1 MEKTMNLKRLVAWSV
16 SCAVFTFL
24 FAACGPGAQEAT
36 GVDGGAAIS
45 SNQTGTDGGY
55 FYSFWTN
62 GQGSANM
69 TLDGSNGYSV
79 SWSNI
84 GDFTCG
90 KGWSTGSNHSVTY
103 SGSYNNGGGG
113 AYGLYGWT
121 TNPLVEY
128 YVVEAS
134 GSGGSPA
141 SGTNM
146 GTYTSDGA
154 TYTIYKHQQV
164 NQPSIQGTQT
174 FWQYISIRQGSRT
187 SGTITTA
194 NHFNAW
200 ASKGMNL
207 GSHSYQILLTEGWN
221 GSGNASA
228 KVSAGGS
235 SSSSSSSSSGGS
247 SSSGSSSSSSSGG
260 SSSGG
265 GSCYVSVSAGS
276 QWSDRYNLNIT
287 TNGASTWTVTA
298 NMVAPSKVLATW
310 NVSASYPSQYQLVA
324 KSNGSGNN
332 WGMTIQTNG
341 TWTWPSFSCRPGN

>member
-1 MEKTMNLKRLVAWSV
+1 MSLRSIGTWAAMA
-16 SCAVFTFL
+16 FL
-24 FAACGPGAQEAT
+24 FVGCGGQESLDAT
-36 GVDGGAAIS
+36 EGGGAASIS
-45 SNQTGTDGGY
+45 SNQTGNDGGY
-55 FYSFWTN
+55 YYSFWTN

-79 SWSNI
+79 SWSNV

-90 KGWSTGSNHSVTY
+90 KGWSTGSNHSVTF

-113 AYGLYGWT
+113 AFGLYGWT

-134 GSGGSPA
+134 GASGSPA

-164 NQPSIQGTQT
+164 NQPCITGNSCT

-187 SGTITTA
+187 SGTITTQ

-207 GSHSYQILLTEGWN
+207 GSHNYQILLTEGWN

-235 SSSSSSSSSGGS
+235 SGSSSGGTSSSSSSSSGG
-247 SSSGSSSSSSSGG
+247 GSSGG
-260 SSSGG
+260 T
-265 GSCYVSVSAGS
+265 GSCSVSVSAGS

-298 NMVAPSKVLATW
+298 NMAGASRVGATW
-310 NVSASYPSQYQLVA
+310 NVSASYPSATQLVA

-332 WGMTIQTNG
+332 WGMTVLTNG
-341 TWTWPSFSCRPGN
+341 TWTWPTFSCRVGN